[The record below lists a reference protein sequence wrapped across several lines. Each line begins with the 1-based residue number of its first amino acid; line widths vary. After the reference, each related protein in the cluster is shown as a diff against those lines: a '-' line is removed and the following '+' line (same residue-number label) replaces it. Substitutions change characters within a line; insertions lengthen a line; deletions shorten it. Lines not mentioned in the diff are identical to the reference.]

1 MGTVFAA
8 MITIKDY
15 LTNDI
20 GNTLYYGY
28 AIYAYSALCAYCT
41 FRQGHVEYY
50 RKANANRKNS
60 YTNMH
65 TIIIPMYVYFHNT
78 LCVIWYV
85 PTCERKEN
93 CLIEM
98 GKMTFEYKSC
108 NL

>member
-1 MGTVFAA
+1 MLIVLYVR
-8 MITIKDY
+8 ILY
-15 LTNDI
+15 L
-20 GNTLYYGY
+20 
-28 AIYAYSALCAYCT
+28 
-41 FRQGHVEYY
+41 RQGHVEYY

-65 TIIIPMYVYFHNT
+65 TIIICIYILSLYIMRN
-78 LCVIWYV
+78 LWYV